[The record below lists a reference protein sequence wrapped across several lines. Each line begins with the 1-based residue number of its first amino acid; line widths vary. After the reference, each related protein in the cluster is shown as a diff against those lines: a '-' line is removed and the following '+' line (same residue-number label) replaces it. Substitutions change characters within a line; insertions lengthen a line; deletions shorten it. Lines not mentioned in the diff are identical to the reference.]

1 MKYVKGYKHYHN
13 NKHSDLNQVRST
25 FSKIVESNYQ
35 EFVNKSK
42 SNHYS
47 DLGKSDKRN
56 IFEIALSNSEY
67 QFLKE
72 NMKVDEINDILMES
86 IALTIKL
93 SNDDLI
99 NEGLLDGIKK
109 KISTSY
115 DTAVN
120 WIDDKVD
127 KAVEFGKV
135 AVKKMKDIIASITD
149 IVSDLYKQVKSSL
162 GQMWTFLGQ
171 QFDKLTEKM
180 KGGIKKAGDAK
191 TKAILSIL
199 EADSMGKETEE
210 AKKDFSKIKQMIT
223 GGKLAEQS
231 SVEDTMKGK
240 AEDFKNYSADELEK
254 TVIDSVTTVQA
265 ESLIN
270 SLKGLVLENGI
281 GILTEVSQS
290 LKKDSSIDK
299 LNEKDGVSAKSIFSW
314 VLEGVSVIISWK
326 SKLIEKLTKVGT
338 NFMMN
343 FMSNVAR
350 AGQGV
355 KYVLMGQV
363 VAFVIALVYE
373 AMHLVHEIGGHG
385 VEHVAGAKHESKVNE
400 ADVVEPKVQTKA
412 DPNKVEPATKVDP
425 NKQDTKVDPKVA
437 DPKSQDK
444 PQDKPEEKQTQDKP
458 DENKGATGEVV
469 KNMNLDSL
477 SPDKIISAIDWKA
490 LKFAGLSI
498 VFTLAIKTLLPQ
510 LSILFTIVGVCI
522 CSFELIESICVM
534 SKSHNGVCKALHGV
548 EHFANGL
555 FSSKT
560 AAPAH

>member
-13 NKHSDLNQVRST
+13 NKYSDLNQAKST
-25 FSKIVESNYQ
+25 FNRIVENNYQ

-47 DLGKSDKRN
+47 DLGKADKRN
-56 IFEIALSNSEY
+56 IFEITLSNNEY

-72 NMKVDEINDILMES
+72 NMRVDEINDILMES
-86 IALTIKL
+86 ISLTIKL

-171 QFDKLTEKM
+171 QFAKLTEKM
-180 KGGIKKAGDAK
+180 KGGIKKAGNAK

-199 EADSMGKETEE
+199 EADNMGKETEE

-231 SVEDTMKGK
+231 SVEDTMKDK

-254 TVIDSVTTVQA
+254 TVIDDVTTVQS

-281 GILTEVSQS
+281 GILNEVSQS
-290 LKKDSSIDK
+290 LKKDSAIDK

-326 SKLIEKLTKVGT
+326 SKLIEKLTKIGT
-338 NFMMN
+338 NFLMN

-363 VAFVIALVYE
+363 VAFVVALVYE
-373 AMHLVHEIGGHG
+373 TMHLVHEVGGHG
-385 VEHVAGAKHESKVNE
+385 AEHAVAGAAHESKVNE
-400 ADVVEPKVQTKA
+400 ADEAPKVQTKVQTKA

-425 NKQDTKVDPKVA
+425 NKQDPKVDPKSNA
-437 DPKSQDK
+437 KPEDK
-444 PQDKPEEKQTQDKP
+444 PEDKVQDKPEEH
-458 DENKGATGEVV
+458 KGTPGEVV

-477 SPDKIISAIDWKA
+477 SPDKIITAIDWKA

-510 LSILFTIVGVCI
+510 LSLLFTIVGVCV

-534 SKSHNGVCKALHGV
+534 SKSHNGVCNALHGV
-548 EHFANGL
+548 EHFANSL
-555 FSSKT
+555 FSSKSAT
-560 AAPAH
+560 PSH